1 MFTGAKSSKSKAAHL
16 DSEKVKDSAAALVAA
31 VSDAG
36 SQASVI
42 AGRLAHQAKESASQ
56 AKDWSDPRVHE
67 FRDWLTPRLEKAW
80 EDSRR
85 AAAPHV
91 EKAAEKAGPKIDVA
105 HDKLVEE
112 YLPRLVATFSAAT
125 AAAAAKASTS
135 AETAAESFTKAADAV
150 ASKHGAAAKEAAAR
164 AAKSQK
170 SGKGKT
176 FWFLAGTAAA
186 AGGAYAVWRKSQP
199 EVDPWAEPW
208 EKVDSAES
216 SDSGVVA
223 DVKEKVT
230 GAAAAAT
237 AAVKDAKDGFTKD
250 SDATPADDAPPAA
263 GADKVADTAAA
274 KADAPAKGK
283 TGDTSKPTPATT
295 PKPSVMKPIAETT
308 DGSDDA
314 K

>member
-16 DSEKVKDSAAALVAA
+16 DSEKVKDTAAALVAA

-36 SQASVI
+36 TQASVV

-67 FRDWLTPRLEKAW
+67 FREWLTPRVEKAW
-80 EDSRR
+80 EESRR
-85 AAAPHV
+85 AASPHV
-91 EKAAEKAGPKIDVA
+91 EKVAEKAGPKIDVA
-105 HDKLVEE
+105 HDKLVDE
-112 YLPRLVATFSAAT
+112 YLPKLVATFSAAT

-135 AETAAESFTKAADAV
+135 AESAAESFTKAADSV
-150 ASKHGAAAKEAAAR
+150 ASKHGAAAKAAASR
-164 AAKSQK
+164 AAKSK
-170 SGKGKT
+170 KTGKGKT

-208 EKVDSAES
+208 EKVETE
-216 SDSGVVA
+216 DSGVVS
-223 DVKEKVT
+223 DVKEKVS

-237 AAVKDAKDGFTKD
+237 AAVKEAKDGLSKD
-250 SDATPADDAPPAA
+250 DDDAKPAE
-263 GADKVADTAAA
+263 GADKVAATAAA
-274 KADAPAKGK
+274 KADVPAKSDSAG
-283 TGDTSKPTPATT
+283 KPTPATT

-308 DGSDDA
+308 DGSDGS
-314 K
+314 KQ

>member
-36 SQASVI
+36 SQASVV

-67 FRDWLTPRLEKAW
+67 FRDWLTPKLEKAW

-91 EKAAEKAGPKIDVA
+91 EKAAEKAGPRIDVA

-135 AETAAESFTKAADAV
+135 AETAADSFTKAADAV

-208 EKVDSAES
+208 EKVES
-216 SDSGVVA
+216 EGSGVVA
-223 DVKEKVT
+223 DVKDKVA

-237 AAVKDAKDGFTKD
+237 AAVKDAKDGLTKD
-250 SDATPADDAPPAA
+250 SDSTPADDAPPVA
-263 GADKVADTAAA
+263 GADKVAETAAA
-274 KADAPAKGK
+274 KADTPAKAK
-283 TGDTSKPTPATT
+283 TGGASKPTPATA

-314 K
+314 KH

>member
-16 DSEKVKDSAAALVAA
+16 DSEKVKDTAAALVAA

-36 SQASVI
+36 THASVV
-42 AGRLAHQAKESASQ
+42 AGRLAHQAKDSASQ

-67 FRDWLTPRLEKAW
+67 FREWLTPRVEKAW
-80 EDSRR
+80 EESRR
-85 AAAPHV
+85 AASPHV
-91 EKAAEKAGPKIDVA
+91 EKVAEKAGPKIDVA

-112 YLPRLVATFSAAT
+112 YLPKLVATFSAAT

-135 AETAAESFTKAADAV
+135 AESAAESFTKAADSV
-150 ASKHGAAAKEAAAR
+150 ASKHGAAAKAAAAR
-164 AAKSQK
+164 AAKSKK

-208 EKVDSAES
+208 EKVE
-216 SDSGVVA
+216 SDSGVVS
-223 DVKEKVT
+223 DVKEKVS

-237 AAVKDAKDGFTKD
+237 AAVKDAKDGLTSS
-250 SDATPADDAPPAA
+250 SDDDAKPAE

-274 KADAPAKGK
+274 KAKASGK
-283 TGDTSKPTPATT
+283 TDADKPTPATT

-308 DGSDDA
+308 DGSDDS
-314 K
+314 KQ